1 MVPEGWS
8 ELDIG
13 RVSHIVTK
21 GSTPTT
27 HGYAFVSK
35 SADSIRFIGAYN
47 CSTDGKFKT
56 NLDKWISPKADE
68 TLKRSKLHSGD
79 SVFCIVGNTIGS
91 SFLVTEDITPA
102 NINQNVALIRPICEI
117 VTPDFMHYWL
127 RSSCIQTQVYQDAST
142 QAQPSLSLKQV
153 NGFKIKIP
161 PISEQEEIVKILSI
175 WDRAIAANEQLLE
188 NSQQQKKAL
197 TRQLLSGNKRLHGFQ
212 RAWGKFRLEQLF
224 SRVTTKNTEVNTN
237 VVTMSAQHGLIRQE
251 DFFNKTVASETLDN
265 YFLLKQ
271 GQFAYNKSYS
281 NGYPMGAIKRLNK
294 YEKGV
299 VTTLYICFE
308 VSDETNCNSEF
319 FEHYFESGLLNNGLS
334 KVANEG
340 GRAHGLLNVK
350 PSDFF
355 GLTVFVPEADEQKAI
370 AAVLTT
376 ADQEIQTLQA
386 KLDCLKQEKKALM
399 QQLLTGKRRVTVDA
413 KEAM

>member
-1 MVPEGWS
+1 MVPEGWKSKSLGGLVKIYSGVAPS
-8 ELDIG
+8 ELTLKSKGILPYVKVEDMNNDLKYQVNSRSYTDKSANI
-13 RVSHIVTK
+13 IPA
-21 GSTPTT
+21 GSTLFP
-27 HGYAFVSK
+27 K
-35 SADSIRFIGAYN
+35 RGAAIMN
-47 CSTDGKFKT
+47 NKVR
-56 NLDKWISPKADE
+56 IAKADFVIDSNMMAIFPGKELDQEFLYYLILHVRLYKIADTSTIPQINNKHILPLKVSVPALFEQSKIAKVLSTWDQAE
-68 TLKRSKLHSGD
+68 T
-79 SVFCIVGNTIGS
+79 T
-91 SFLVTEDITPA
+91 A
-102 NINQNVALIRPICEI
+102 
-117 VTPDFMHYWL
+117 
-127 RSSCIQTQVYQDAST
+127 
-142 QAQPSLSLKQV
+142 
-153 NGFKIKIP
+153 
-161 PISEQEEIVKILSI
+161 
-175 WDRAIAANEQLLE
+175 EQLLA
-188 NSQQQKKAL
+188 SSKQQKKAL
-197 TRQLLSGNKRLHGFQ
+197 TQQLLTGKRRLHGFQ
-212 RAWGKFRLEQLF
+212 SAWKTFRIEQLF
-224 SRVTTKNTEVNTN
+224 SRVTTKNTEANTN
-237 VVTMSAQHGLIRQE
+237 VVTISAQHGLIRQE

-308 VSDETNCNSEF
+308 VSDESICSPEF
-319 FEHYFESGLLNNGLS
+319 FEQYFESGLLNNGLS

-355 GLTVFVPEADEQKAI
+355 GLTVYVPEVDEQKAI